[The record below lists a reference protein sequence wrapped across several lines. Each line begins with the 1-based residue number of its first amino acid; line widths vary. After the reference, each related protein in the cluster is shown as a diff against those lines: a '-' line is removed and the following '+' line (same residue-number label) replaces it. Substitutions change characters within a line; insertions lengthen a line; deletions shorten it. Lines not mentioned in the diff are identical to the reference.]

1 MKRTIVAVLAA
12 FLCVWPAFSQRTVN
26 TQFFIEVGAN
36 GPKGA
41 SVGMGQYLNFGYWQ
55 VDVCGDLAAAVLSTG
70 GDLNYIQVCVQGG
83 YMYRVAKNY
92 SRSVNLYAGGGI
104 IQGCEV
110 ADPFGMA
117 EGLQTQLTKSCSY
130 LYGLYPKVELELF
143 PFRGVALALHGSLP
157 VIMGSQ
163 YDKVLY
169 PKAGASLRFML

>member
-1 MKRTIVAVLAA
+1 MKRIIVAVLAA
-12 FLCVWPAFSQRTVN
+12 FLGFWPAFSQRTVN
-26 TQFFIEVGAN
+26 TQFFLEVGAN

-55 VDVCGDLAAAVLSTG
+55 VDVCGDVVAAVLSTG
-70 GDLNYIQVCVQGG
+70 GDLDYIQVSAQGG

-104 IQGCEV
+104 VQGCEA

-117 EGLQTQLTKSCSY
+117 EGLQTQLTKSYSY

-143 PFRGVALALHGSLP
+143 PFRGVALDLYGSLP
-157 VIMGSQ
+157 VVLGSQ
-163 YDKVLY
+163 FGKMLY